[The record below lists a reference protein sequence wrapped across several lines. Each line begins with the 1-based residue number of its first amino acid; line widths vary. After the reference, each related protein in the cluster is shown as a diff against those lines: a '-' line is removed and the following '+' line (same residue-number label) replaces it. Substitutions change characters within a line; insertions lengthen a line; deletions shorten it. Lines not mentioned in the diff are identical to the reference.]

1 MNREIARLKA
11 ERDRWRAECERI
23 ALERDYLLRFVGGL
37 AEAVAEGNYAKVR
50 EIDGGPAVDIIARY
64 PSLYAGHKAAEG
76 LQTLRRMFRLDRLAA
91 ATDFRE
97 LRIDID
103 VSR

>member
-23 ALERDYLLRFVGGL
+23 SKERDYLFRYVNDL

-64 PSLYAGHKAAEG
+64 PSLYAGLKAAEG
-76 LQTLRRMFRLDRLAA
+76 LQTLRRIFRLDRLAIA
-91 ATDFRE
+91 QDFRE

-103 VSR
+103 VAR